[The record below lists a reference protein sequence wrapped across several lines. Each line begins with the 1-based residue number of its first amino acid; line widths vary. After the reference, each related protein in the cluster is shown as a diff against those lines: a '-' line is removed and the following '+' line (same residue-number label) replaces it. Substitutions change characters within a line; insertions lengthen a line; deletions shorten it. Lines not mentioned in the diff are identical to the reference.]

1 MVRDLVQHR
10 FTNPTQL
17 GAYLAACGVWA
28 SADQSAMAEIYYEQI
43 DPAGTPVSETP
54 FAYTTDIEKTG
65 HALDGLDIK
74 FWTFVAGDA
83 LSSRFGEVEIG
94 WATDL
99 ASFELAGDGNGLI
112 SSSYFYL
119 KNFLNGGTTEVI
131 DSADFSGNKALG
143 QDTVVT
149 SFGSSYYVRL
159 FASDGG
165 EGEFNSTDGGY
176 IGFRFTENG
185 QSDYYY
191 GWFHVSAIASDFS
204 NFSLDGW
211 AIELTANQGI
221 EAGDT
226 GVGGGEAG
234 NSPAAV
240 PEPSS
245 LALLTLGVGGI
256 ALYRRRLKRHEEADA
271 AAASAE

>member
-1 MVRDLVQHR
+1 MVRDFVQHR

-43 DPAGTPVSETP
+43 DPAGKPVSETP
-54 FAYTTDIEKTG
+54 FSYTTDIEKTG

-74 FWTFVAGDA
+74 FWTFIAGDA
-83 LSSRFGEVEIG
+83 SSLRFGEVEIG
-94 WATDL
+94 WSNNLAT
-99 ASFELAGDGNGLI
+99 FELAGDGNGLI
-112 SSSYFYL
+112 SNSYFYL
-119 KNFLNGGTTEVI
+119 KNFLNEGTTEVI
-131 DSADFSGNKALG
+131 DSAGFSGNKALNKA
-143 QDTVVT
+143 TVST
-149 SFGSSYYVRL
+149 GFSSYYYVRL
-159 FASDGG
+159 FASDGDK
-165 EGEFNSTDGGY
+165 GEFDSTDGGY
-176 IGFRFTENG
+176 IGFRFID

-191 GWFHVSAIASDFS
+191 GWFHVSAIASDFT
-204 NFSLDGW
+204 NYSLDGW
-211 AIELTANQGI
+211 AIELTANEGI
-221 EAGDT
+221 QAGDT
-226 GVGGGEAG
+226 GIGGGGAG
-234 NSPAAV
+234 GAPAAV

>member
-1 MVRDLVQHR
+1 MVRDFVQHR

-54 FAYTTDIEKTG
+54 FSYTTDIEKTG
-65 HALDGLDIK
+65 HALNGLDIK
-74 FWTFVAGDA
+74 FWTFIAGDA
-83 LSSRFGEVEIG
+83 SSLRFGEVEIG
-94 WATDL
+94 WNNELAT
-99 ASFELAGDGNGLI
+99 FELAGDGNGLI
-112 SSSYFYL
+112 TSSYFYL

-131 DSADFSGNKALG
+131 DSADFSGNKALNKA
-143 QDTVVT
+143 TVST
-149 SFGSSYYVRL
+149 GFSSYYYVRL
-159 FASDGG
+159 FASDGTK
-165 EGEFNSTDGGY
+165 GEFNSTDGGY
-176 IGFRFTENG
+176 IGFRFTETG

-191 GWFHVSAIASDFS
+191 GWFHVSAIASDFT
-204 NFSLDGW
+204 NYSLDGW
-211 AIELTANQGI
+211 AIELTANEGI
-221 EAGDT
+221 QAGDT
-226 GVGGGEAG
+226 GIGGGGAG
-234 NSPAAV
+234 GDPAAV